1 MSELLADM
9 LQDIELGASIE
20 DALGRLSGRLDV
32 REMRLLI
39 QAVLVQRRVGGDLGE
54 VLTRIGGTLRERAAL
69 QREVTTLTA
78 QTRGSAWVIGALPV
92 VLLVA
97 LSLIQ
102 PAQMSVLVT
111 TFSGRLM
118 LLGAALL
125 EIVGFFAVQRAAT
138 VKF

>member
-1 MSELLADM
+1 MVQPRRAAC
-9 LQDIELGASIE
+9 GASLRLIHRASHPSAPILTAPLPAWDSMKIE
-20 DALGRLSGRLDV
+20 DWQS
-32 REMRLLI
+32 
-39 QAVLVQRRVGGDLGE
+39 
-54 VLTRIGGTLRERAAL
+54 
-69 QREVTTLTA
+69 
-78 QTRGSAWVIGALPV
+78 
-92 VLLVA
+92 A